1 MVRHR
6 DFGAPA
12 SQDEPVTFMLYD
24 QTFRCV
30 PALQGRTLLDFIA
43 TSAEEDGA
51 ASAKAVLEFFDV
63 ALVAADLERFTAL
76 TSAQDTVVPLDTLAS
91 IMEWLVE
98 QYAGR
103 PTEPPSPSESGDMIT
118 GPMPVAV
125 PSSPD
130 SAPVPVPISTS

>member
-1 MVRHR
+1 VVRHR

-12 SQDEPVTFMLYD
+12 SQDEPVTFTIYG

-30 PALQGRTLLDFIA
+30 PSLQGRTLLDFIA
-43 TSAEEDGA
+43 TSANEDGA
-51 ASAKAVLEFFDV
+51 ASAGAVLKFFDV
-63 ALVAADLERFTAL
+63 AITAADRDRFTEL
-76 TSAQDTVVPLDTLAS
+76 TTSEDTVVPLETLAS

-103 PTEPPSPSESGDMIT
+103 PTEPSSPSEPGDMIT

-125 PSSPD
+125 PSYPEPQPS
-130 SAPVPVPISTS
+130 SMS

>member
-6 DFGAPA
+6 DFGSPA
-12 SQDEPVTFMLYD
+12 SQDEPITFTIYG

-30 PALQGRTLLDFIA
+30 PAIQGRTLLDFIA
-43 TSAEEDGA
+43 MSADDNGA
-51 ASAKAVLEFFDV
+51 ASAGAVLQFFNV
-63 ALVAADLERFTAL
+63 ALVSADRERFTAL
-76 TSAQDTVVPLDTLAS
+76 TSADDTVVPLETLAS

-103 PTEPPSPSESGDMIT
+103 PTEPSSPSEPGDMIT

-125 PSSPD
+125 PSFPQEPS
-130 SAPVPVPISTS
+130 SVS

>member
-12 SQDEPVTFMLYD
+12 SQDEPVTFALYGE
-24 QTFRCV
+24 TFRCV
-30 PALQGRTLLDFIA
+30 AALQGRTLLDFIA
-43 TSAEEDGA
+43 TSSDEDGA
-51 ASAKAVLEFFDV
+51 SSAKAVLDFFDV
-63 ALVAADLERFTAL
+63 ALVEADRERFTEL
-76 TSAQDTVVPLDTLAS
+76 TSSQDTVVPLETLAS
-91 IMEWLVE
+91 IMEWMVE

-103 PTEPPSPSESGDMIT
+103 PTEPSSPSESGDMIT